1 MKAFLTLVLIL
12 LFGAAALAQ
21 KTTHYGK
28 VETLKMDIVLDSS
41 LPVSHNSG
49 KIEATKEDAVA
60 RLYKFKNTRVKRA
73 LSFSTK
79 KNNPKV
85 A

>member
-21 KTTHYGK
+21 KTTDYGQ
-28 VETLKMDIVLDSS
+28 VETLQMDIVLDSS
-41 LPVSHNSG
+41 LSVSHNSG
-49 KIEATKEDAVA
+49 QIETAKKDAVT
-60 RLYKFKNTRVKRA
+60 RLYKYKNTRVKRA
-73 LSFSTK
+73 LAFSTK
-79 KNNPKV
+79 KNNPKL

>member
-21 KTTHYGK
+21 KTTDYGK
-28 VETLKMDIVLDSS
+28 VETLQMDIVLDSS
-41 LPVSHNSG
+41 LSVSHTSG
-49 KIEATKEDAVA
+49 QIEAAKKDAVA

-73 LSFSTK
+73 LAFSTK
-79 KNNPKV
+79 INNPKL

>member
-21 KTTHYGK
+21 KTTNYGK
-28 VETLKMDIVLDSS
+28 VETLQMDIVLDSS
-41 LPVSHNSG
+41 LSVSHNSG
-49 KIEATKEDAVA
+49 QIEAAKEDAVA

-73 LSFSTK
+73 LAFSTK
-79 KNNPKV
+79 KSKPKL

>member
-1 MKAFLTLVLIL
+1 MKAFSTLVLIL
-12 LFGAAALAQ
+12 LFGAVALAQ

-28 VETLKMDIVLDSS
+28 VETFQMDIVLDAS

-49 KIEATKEDAVA
+49 QIEAAKEDTVA
-60 RLYKFKNTRVKRA
+60 RLYKFKNTRVKKA
-73 LSFSTK
+73 LAFSTK
-79 KNNPKV
+79 KSKPKL

>member
-12 LFGAAALAQ
+12 LFGAVALAQ

-28 VETLKMDIVLDSS
+28 VETFQMDIVLDAS
-41 LPVSHNSG
+41 LPVSHSSG
-49 KIEATKEDAVA
+49 QIEAAKEDAVA

-73 LSFSTK
+73 LAFTTK
-79 KNNPKV
+79 KNNPKL

>member
-12 LFGAAALAQ
+12 SFGAAALAQ
-21 KTTHYGK
+21 KTTDYGK
-28 VETLKMDIVLDSS
+28 VEALQMDIVLDSS

-49 KIEATKEDAVA
+49 QIEATKEDAVT

-73 LSFSTK
+73 LSFTTK
-79 KNNPKV
+79 KNNPKL

>member
-21 KTTHYGK
+21 TQSRGHLDLG
-28 VETLKMDIVLDSS
+28 EDSS

-49 KIEATKEDAVA
+49 QIEATKEDAVT

-73 LSFSTK
+73 LSFTTK
-79 KNNPKV
+79 KNNPKL

>member
-21 KTTHYGK
+21 KTTDYGK
-28 VETLKMDIVLDSS
+28 VETLQMDIVLDSS
-41 LPVSHNSG
+41 LSVSHNSG
-49 KIEATKEDAVA
+49 QIEAAKKDAVT

-73 LSFSTK
+73 LAFSTK
-79 KNNPKV
+79 KNNPKL

>member
-12 LFGAAALAQ
+12 IFGAVALAQ
-21 KTTHYGK
+21 KSTDYGK
-28 VETLKMDIVLDSS
+28 IETFQMDIVLDYS

-49 KIEATKEDAVA
+49 QIEAAKEDAVA
-60 RLYKFKNTRVKRA
+60 RLYKFKNTRVKKA
-73 LSFSTK
+73 LAFSTK
-79 KNNPKV
+79 KSKPKL

>member
-21 KTTHYGK
+21 KTTNYGK
-28 VETLKMDIVLDSS
+28 IETLQMDIVLDSS
-41 LPVSHNSG
+41 LSVSHNSG
-49 KIEATKEDAVA
+49 QIKAAKEDAVA

-73 LSFSTK
+73 LAFSTK
-79 KNNPKV
+79 KNNPKL

>member
-12 LFGAAALAQ
+12 LFGAVALAQ

-28 VETLKMDIVLDSS
+28 VETFQMDIVLDAS
-41 LPVSHNSG
+41 LPVSHNSRQ
-49 KIEATKEDAVA
+49 IEAAKEDAVA
-60 RLYKFKNTRVKRA
+60 RLYKFKNTRVKKA
-73 LSFSTK
+73 LAFSTK
-79 KNNPKV
+79 KSKPKL

>member
-12 LFGAAALAQ
+12 LFGAVALAQ

-28 VETLKMDIVLDSS
+28 VETFQMDIVLDASF
-41 LPVSHNSG
+41 PVSHNSG
-49 KIEATKEDAVA
+49 QIEAAKEDAVA

-73 LSFSTK
+73 LAFSTK
-79 KNNPKV
+79 KSKPKL

>member
-12 LFGAAALAQ
+12 LFGAVALAQ
-21 KTTHYGK
+21 KSTDYGK
-28 VETLKMDIVLDSS
+28 IETFQMDIVLDYS

-49 KIEATKEDAVA
+49 QIEAAKEDAVA
-60 RLYKFKNTRVKRA
+60 RLYKFKNTRVKKA
-73 LSFSTK
+73 LAFSTK
-79 KNNPKV
+79 KSKPKL

>member
-12 LFGAAALAQ
+12 LFGAVALAQ

-28 VETLKMDIVLDSS
+28 VETFQMDIVLDAS

-49 KIEATKEDAVA
+49 QIEAAKEDTVA
-60 RLYKFKNTRVKRA
+60 RLYKFKNTRVKKA
-73 LSFSTK
+73 LAFSTK
-79 KNNPKV
+79 KSKPKL